1 MLLMISNVSNRICNE
16 GKKNVSIKAYPSY
29 VIIAV
34 KKGVQF
40 NLISHMTEKQEA
52 D

>member
-1 MLLMISNVSNRICNE
+1 MWAIGSVLKV
-16 GKKNVSIKAYPSY
+16 KNVSIKAYPSY

-40 NLISHMTEKQEA
+40 NLISHITEKQEA